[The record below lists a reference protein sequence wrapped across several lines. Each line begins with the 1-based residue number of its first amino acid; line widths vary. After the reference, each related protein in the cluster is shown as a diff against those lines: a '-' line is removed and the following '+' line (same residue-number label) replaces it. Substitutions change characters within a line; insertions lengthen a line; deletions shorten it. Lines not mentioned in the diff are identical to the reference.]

1 MFFPS
6 CSVCSN
12 PTHFIKN
19 QLKHKIDSTYMLC
32 PCFHKHQLA
41 LCVWKGI
48 TDCRMLRTLLKKE
61 IKMKN
66 LVDNISVL
74 LKESLEE
81 FNTVHSK

>member
-19 QLKHKIDSTYMLC
+19 QLKHKTDPTYMLC

-61 IKMKN
+61 TRVKKISGEYQC
-66 LVDNISVL
+66 LVQRVA
-74 LKESLEE
+74 
-81 FNTVHSK
+81 